1 MILFNFEFNI
11 PKIKFYKHVKFK
23 TTIINLGF
31 CRLMI
36 LNKHAS
42 NIFLFVSGLAL
53 TDFDRVMNYSN
64 YEQQI
69 QDLQNQLAECRQ
81 ILNDNPINI

>member
-1 MILFNFEFNI
+1 MILFNFELNI
-11 PKIKFYKHVKFK
+11 PKIKCHTHDKFK
-23 TTIINLGF
+23 TTVITLGF
-31 CRLMI
+31 CRVMV

-53 TDFDRVMNYSN
+53 TDFDRVMRYSD

-69 QDLQNQLAECRQ
+69 QDLQNQLAEYQ
-81 ILNDNPINI
+81 IVLNNNLVKI